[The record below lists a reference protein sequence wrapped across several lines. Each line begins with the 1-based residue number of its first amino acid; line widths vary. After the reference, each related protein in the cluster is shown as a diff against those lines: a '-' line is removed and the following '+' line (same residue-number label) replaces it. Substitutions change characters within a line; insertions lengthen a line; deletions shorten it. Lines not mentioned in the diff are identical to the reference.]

1 MKVTDR
7 LYWLVNALFILCLD
21 RPVLPP
27 LKYTDKTPVLS
38 QADANRFSKIPSN
51 PLLAATQRNWNVPT
65 GFSYTDTTKHRL
77 LSPAADNRT
86 LAKRPNQYDSSPHNE
101 RHKFRKHNFK
111 ENLPS
116 VAKPPHTAITTMPSL
131 TEKKQRRKIFKD
143 NSISQEYNDT
153 FLFDS

>member
-1 MKVTDR
+1 M
-7 LYWLVNALFILCLD
+7 LYLD
-21 RPVLPP
+21 RSVLPP
-27 LKYTDKTPVLS
+27 LKHTDKTPVLS
-38 QADANRFSKIPSN
+38 QTDTNRFNKIPSN

-65 GFSYTDTTKHRL
+65 GFSYTDTTKRIL
-77 LSPAADNRT
+77 LSPAADNGT
-86 LAKRPNQYDSSPHNE
+86 LAKRPNQYDSSPLNE
-101 RHKFRKHNFK
+101 RHKFRKHNSK

-116 VAKPPHTAITTMPSL
+116 VAKPPHAAISIMPSL